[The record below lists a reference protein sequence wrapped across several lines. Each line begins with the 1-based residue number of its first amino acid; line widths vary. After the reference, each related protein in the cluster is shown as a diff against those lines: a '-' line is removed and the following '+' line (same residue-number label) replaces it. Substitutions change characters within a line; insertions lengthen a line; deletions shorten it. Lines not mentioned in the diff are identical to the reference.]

1 MLMKTRL
8 GIGMAIVGVLLS
20 VATDNFAQGPS
31 ANKSGCALVDK
42 NHPAQFISYE
52 GRVESSS
59 EIKLRLRNNTDCAI
73 IVETDDT
80 SRTRLKR
87 LSNGAVRVEGASG
100 SEDGATLRLHY
111 LIQDRQ
117 RQKAPAPA
125 YGWGDSVFTHQIS
138 PGQSVIFFVPIT
150 HFKRGFDIAVP
161 FNYSWEGSNSIG
173 MGAGGV
179 VHRVYFLF
187 DDLPPDALHEARQEK

>member
-1 MLMKTRL
+1 MLLQTRL
-8 GIGMAIVGVLLS
+8 VVSMAIVGVLLAVS
-20 VATDNFAQGPS
+20 TDYFAQDRS

-52 GRVESSS
+52 GKAESS

-80 SRTRLKR
+80 SRTQIKR

-125 YGWGDSVFTHQIS
+125 YGWGDSVFSYQILA
-138 PGQSVIFFVPIT
+138 GQSVIFTVPAS
-150 HFKRGFDIAVP
+150 HFKQGLDIAVP
-161 FNYSWEGSNSIG
+161 FNYSWEGDSSIG

-187 DDLPPDALHEARQEK
+187 DDIPQAALRERR

>member
-1 MLMKTRL
+1 MLLKTRL
-8 GIGMAIVGVLLS
+8 GIGYGDLGALLS
-20 VATDNFAQGPS
+20 MVAGNFAQSRS
-31 ANKSGCALVDK
+31 ANEPRCALIDK

-52 GRVESSS
+52 GRAESS

-100 SEDGATLRLHY
+100 SEDGATLHLHY

-125 YGWGDSVFTHQIS
+125 YGWGDSVFSYQILA
-138 PGQSVIFFVPIT
+138 GQSVISLFQQVT
-150 HFKRGFDIAVP
+150 
-161 FNYSWEGSNSIG
+161 SNEPWI
-173 MGAGGV
+173 
-179 VHRVYFLF
+179 
-187 DDLPPDALHEARQEK
+187 